1 MSNQVASTSTSNIV
15 PVQAEFAA
23 DGSCLG
29 LVGPGGAYFSPPI
42 ESTTV
47 YASEEL
53 GFYDGAFGTVTQ
65 ATSKTTGVTLNKPSG
80 RITMANTSMNTATE
94 VTFTFTNS
102 ILSANDVLII
112 NIAGGATAGGYF
124 TFVTEMSD
132 GSCKISLVNRSGSTL
147 AEAVQLNYAVIHV
160 IDPV

>member
-15 PVQAEFAA
+15 PVQAEFSAN
-23 DGSCLG
+23 GNCLG

-47 YASEEL
+47 YASEAL
-53 GFYDGAFGTVTQ
+53 GYYDGAFGTVTQ
-65 ATSKTTGVTLNKPSG
+65 LTSKSTGVTLNYPSG
-80 RITMANTSMNTATE
+80 RITMNNAALSNGTV
-94 VTFTFTNS
+94 VTFTLTNN

-124 TFVTEMSD
+124 TFVTAMAN
-132 GSCKISLVNRSGSTL
+132 GSCDISLVNRHGSSL
-147 AEAVQLNYAVIHV
+147 SEAVQLNFAVIHV
-160 IDPV
+160 IDPA

>member
-42 ESTTV
+42 AATTV
-47 YASEEL
+47 YASEAL
-53 GFYDGAFGTVTQ
+53 GYYDGAFGEVTQ
-65 ATSKTTGVTLNKPSG
+65 ATSKSTGVTLNSPSG
-80 RITMANTSMNTATE
+80 RIIMNNAALNNNAV
-94 VTFTFTNS
+94 VTFKLTNN

-112 NIAGGATAGGYF
+112 NISGGATAGGYF
-124 TFVTEMSD
+124 TFVTAMAD
-132 GSCKISLVNRSGSTL
+132 GSCDISLVNRSGGSL
-147 AEAVQLNYAVIHV
+147 SEAVQLNFAVIHV
-160 IDPV
+160 VDPA